1 MEFALK
7 RQLSVALQADEPGRL
22 AALTHLVSDRGFN
35 IEALCVVD
43 NMDQGVVRVLVDQP
57 GPCKDM
63 LLAEKFSIV
72 EAEVLAIK
80 LTDRKGRLATVTKA
94 LAAARINIDYAYSTV
109 DHREAH
115 TLLVMKVSDARLA
128 ESILHGLAES

>member
-7 RQLSVALQADEPGRL
+7 RQLSIALQADEPGRL
-22 AALTHLVSDRGFN
+22 ASLTHLVSDRGFN

-57 GPCKDM
+57 GPCKDA
-63 LLAEKFSIV
+63 LLAGGFSVV

-94 LAAARINIDYAYSTV
+94 LAAARINVDYAYSTV

-115 TLLVMKVSDARLA
+115 TLLVMKVSDPRLA
-128 ESILHGLAES
+128 ESILTGLADS

>member
-7 RQLSVALQADEPGRL
+7 RQLSIALQSDEPGRL
-22 AALTHLVSDRGFN
+22 AALTNLVSNRGFN
-35 IEALCVVD
+35 IEALCIVD
-43 NMDQGVVRVLVDQP
+43 NTDQGVVRVLVDQP
-57 GPCKDM
+57 GPCKDA
-63 LLAEKFSIV
+63 LLAEGFSVV

-128 ESILHGLAES
+128 ESILTSLAEA

>member
-1 MEFALK
+1 MDFAAK
-7 RQLSVALQADEPGRL
+7 RQLSVALSANEPGRL
-22 AALTHLVSDRGFN
+22 ATLTDVISARGFN

-43 NMDQGVVRVLVDQP
+43 DTDHGVVRLLVDQP
-57 GPCKDM
+57 AECKDA
-63 LLAEKFSIV
+63 LLEAGFSVV

-80 LTDRKGRLATVTKA
+80 LTDRKGRLALVTKA
-94 LAAARINIDYAYSTV
+94 LAAARINVDYAYSTV

-128 ESILHGLAES
+128 EGILESVGDA